1 MLIFPRW
8 GKRML
13 KQWLQS
19 LRIYADKRM
28 LVMAGLGFSS
38 GFPLLLVSGTLSLWL
53 KDCGLTYALIG
64 AFALVKSP
72 YSFKWAWSP
81 LIDRIR
87 LPLFNR
93 LGRRRGW
100 ALFTQIC
107 LMISVFVMSRL
118 TPSPENWKLVAF
130 VAMAVVFCSASQDI
144 VVDSFRI
151 DSFDD
156 KEQGAG
162 SAVFV
167 LGYRIGMIF
176 SGAFALMLADY
187 LSWNQVYMLMSAGA
201 LVGMLTILFSREPE
215 KDRSYYEPS
224 AVRLPFYPR
233 LLRFLR
239 RSIVAPFTDFMKHR
253 GWYLS
258 LGFILLFR
266 LSDDYK
272 APMANLFY
280 DDMGFTKAQIGY
292 ASKIYGM
299 IATIVGGLV
308 GGLVVGRKGLR
319 YSLMLTGILQGVT
332 NLVYIGQAA
341 AGNNIYMLGVTICA
355 DNLAGGM
362 ATTALVAYLSSLCSV
377 AYTATQY
384 ALLSSLMSLT
394 RDVVSSSS
402 GYVAGQMSWP
412 CFFLFSAALV
422 IPAVGLLWYMI
433 KKKIITD

>member
-1 MLIFPRW
+1 MFKKW
-8 GKRML
+8 L
-13 KQWLQS
+13 KSLQ
-19 LRIYADKRM
+19 IYADRRM
-28 LVMAGLGFSS
+28 LAMVGLGFSS
-38 GFPLLLVSGTLSLWL
+38 GFPLLLVSSTLSLWL
-53 KDCGLTYALIG
+53 KDSGLTYAVIG

-81 LIDRIR
+81 LIDRIK
-87 LPLFNR
+87 LPLFSR

-107 LMISVFVMSRL
+107 LLLSLLLMSAIN
-118 TPSPENWKLVAF
+118 PSPNNWNLVAL
-130 VAMAVVFCSASQDI
+130 VAMIVVFCSASQDI

-156 KEQGAG
+156 REQGAG

-176 SGAFALMLADY
+176 SGAFALMMAEY
-187 LSWNQVYMLMSAGA
+187 ISWNKVYALMSMGA
-201 LVGMLTILFSREPE
+201 LVGMITILLSHEPE

-224 AVRLPFYPR
+224 TERLPFYPR

-239 RSIVAPFTDFMKHR
+239 RSIIAPFADFMKHNR
-253 GWYLS
+253 WYLI
-258 LGFILLFR
+258 LVFILLYR

-272 APMANLFY
+272 APMTNLFY
-280 DDMGFTKAQIGY
+280 DDLGFSKIQIGY
-292 ASKIYGM
+292 ASKLYGM
-299 IATIVGGLV
+299 IATIIGGLV
-308 GGLVVGRKGLR
+308 GGLVVGRKGVR
-319 YSLMLTGILQGVT
+319 YSLMMAGILQGLT
-332 NLVYIGQAA
+332 NFVYIGQAY
-341 AGNNIYMLGVTICA
+341 AGNNLYMLGGTICA

-384 ALLSSLMSLT
+384 ALLSSLVSLT

-402 GYVAGQMSWP
+402 GYVAGHMSWP
-412 CFFLFSAALV
+412 CFFLVSGILVVPAL
-422 IPAVGLLWYMI
+422 ILLTYMI
-433 KKKIITD
+433 KKKII

>member
-1 MLIFPRW
+1 MLVS
-8 GKRML
+8 
-13 KQWLQS
+13 KQEVKMFKKWLQS
-19 LRIYADKRM
+19 LSIYADRRM
-28 LVMAGLGFSS
+28 LTMIGLGFSS

-53 KDCGLTYALIG
+53 KDSGLSYALIG

-87 LPLFNR
+87 LPLFCR

-100 ALFTQIC
+100 ALFTQIL
-107 LMISVFVMSRL
+107 LMLAIFTLSRI
-118 TPSPENWKLVAF
+118 TPSVDNWQLVAF
-130 VAMAVVFCSASQDI
+130 LAMAVVFCSASQDI

-151 DSFDD
+151 DSFEDT
-156 KEQGAG
+156 EQGAG

-176 SGAFALMLADY
+176 SGAFALMLADH
-187 LSWNQVYMLMSAGA
+187 LSWNEVYSIMSMGA
-201 LVGMLTILFSREPE
+201 LIGIITILFSKEPE
-215 KDRSYYEPS
+215 KDKSYYEPS
-224 AVRLPFYPR
+224 ADRLPFWPR
-233 LLRFLR
+233 LIRFLR
-239 RSIVAPFTDFMKHR
+239 RSIVAPFTDFMRHNK
-253 GWYLS
+253 WYLI
-258 LGFILLFR
+258 LIFILLFR

-299 IATIVGGLV
+299 IATIIGGLI

-319 YSLMLTGILQGVT
+319 YSLMLTGILQGLT
-332 NLVYIGQAA
+332 NLVYIAQAY

-384 ALLSSLMSLT
+384 ALLSSLMSIT

-402 GYVAGQMSWP
+402 GYVAGQLSWP
-412 CFFLFSAALV
+412 AFFLCSALLVLPAL
-422 IPAVGLLWYMI
+422 ILLGYMI
-433 KKKIITD
+433 NKDLVKK

>member
-1 MLIFPRW
+1 
-8 GKRML
+8 ML
-13 KQWLQS
+13 KRWLDT
-19 LRIYADKRM
+19 LKIYADCRM
-28 LVMAGLGFSS
+28 LVMIGLGFSS

-53 KDCGLTYALIG
+53 KDSGLSYALIG

-87 LPLFNR
+87 LPLFSR

-107 LMISVFVMSRL
+107 LMISLLSMSRL
-118 TPSPENWKLVAF
+118 TPSVENMHLMALVA
-130 VAMAVVFCSASQDI
+130 MSVVFCSASQDI

-151 DSFDD
+151 DSFND

-176 SGAFALMLADY
+176 SGAFALLLADY
-187 LSWNQVYMLMSAGA
+187 MSWNRVYMIMSVGA
-201 LVGMLTILFSREPE
+201 VVGMITVIFSREPE
-215 KDRSYYEPS
+215 KDSSYHEPS
-224 AVRLPFYPR
+224 AAKLPFYPR
-233 LLRFLR
+233 LKRFLK
-239 RSIVAPFTDFMKHR
+239 RSIVAPFIDFMGHR
-253 GWYLS
+253 GWGLI
-258 LGFILLFR
+258 LIFILLYR

-272 APMANLFY
+272 APMANVFY

-299 IATIVGGLV
+299 IATIIGGLV
-308 GGLVVGRKGLR
+308 GGLIVGRKGLK
-319 YSLMLTGILQGVT
+319 YSLMLAGILQGAT
-332 NLVYIGQAA
+332 NLVYVAQAMM
-341 AGNNIYMLGVTICA
+341 GNNIYMLGVTICA

-394 RDVVSSSS
+394 RDVLSSSS
-402 GYVAGQMSWP
+402 GYVADAMSWP
-412 CFFLFSAALV
+412 VFFFSVALLVLPALF
-422 IPAVGLLWYMI
+422 LLFYMI
-433 KKKIITD
+433 KKDIIRD